1 MWSWSSAR
9 EGVYNG
15 LTIMWTRRLIA
26 AIAVCYLVTLLG
38 AYVALRWVGER
49 WWVTGLALYLP
60 PIAFGAPLPV
70 IAALVAWARMWRVM
84 WTQVAASLVVVAG
97 LMGFVVPALPS
108 WAHGTPVVRVL
119 SYNINS
125 GYGGTE
131 NVVAEIDRYAPDI
144 AVLQEVGDVGPL
156 GRLLNARYPTV
167 ATDGQFVL
175 ATRYHLVSAVNPER
189 LPFFGRERSP
199 RFMKYVLETPLGQVA
214 FYNVHPISPREDF
227 YAIRGNGLKHEIFSG
242 RIFSPVGAGTV
253 QANSGLRTLQ
263 VQTFAE
269 AAARETLP
277 VLIAGD
283 TNLPAMSPVF
293 GRYLSP
299 FKDAFGT
306 AGGGFGYTFPAD
318 RVPWM
323 RIDRILASDALRFT
337 RFEVGRSR
345 ASDHLC
351 VVADVAAR

>member
-1 MWSWSSAR
+1 
-9 EGVYNG
+9 
-15 LTIMWTRRLIA
+15 MWTRRLIA
-26 AIAVCYLVTLLG
+26 AIAGLYLVTLLG
-38 AYVALRWVGER
+38 AFVALRWVGER
-49 WWVTGLALYLP
+49 WWVTGLALYVP
-60 PIAFGAPLPV
+60 PVAFGAPLPV
-70 IAALVAWARMWRVM
+70 IVALVAWARAWRWL
-84 WTQVAASLVVVAG
+84 WTQAAAFVAVVFG
-97 LMGFVVPALPS
+97 LMAFALPTLPS
-108 WAHGTPVVRVL
+108 GAHGAPVVRVL

-125 GYGGTE
+125 GNGGTE
-131 NVVAEIDRYAPDI
+131 NVVAEVDRYSPDI
-144 AVLQEVGDVGPL
+144 AALQEVSDLGAL

-167 ATDGQFVL
+167 VTEGQFVL
-175 ATRYHLVSAVNPER
+175 ATRYRLVSSLSPQR
-189 LPFFGRERSP
+189 LPFYGRERSP

-227 YAIRGNGLKHEIFSG
+227 YAIRGNGLKHEILSG
-242 RIFSPVGAGTV
+242 RIFSPAGAGTV

-263 VQTFAE
+263 VQTFAD
-269 AAARETLP
+269 AATGETLP
-277 VLIAGD
+277 VVIAGD
-283 TNLPAMSPVF
+283 TNLPALSPVLR
-293 GRYLSP
+293 RYLSR
-299 FKDAFGT
+299 FQDAFGS